1 MHLFCVLQTRPS
13 LLPVAYLLFYH
24 TKSLHTHHK
33 FCSRC
38 FLEDSSVENSRFTF
52 CQQKW
57 VFIGWSATRDWT
69 LETEEVSGGWI
80 TQSAGGQRARMTL
93 GIATFGWNYTAY
105 HDLFS
110 CGNQAGRRKR
120 KTVEVSP
127 SGIAFWIPI

>member
-93 GIATFGWNYTAY
+93 GDRPGTILPVTISLA
-105 HDLFS
+105 
-110 CGNQAGRRKR
+110 
-120 KTVEVSP
+120 VETKLED
-127 SGIAFWIPI
+127 GKEKL